1 MTRTPSGRI
10 EFATILIIAV
20 ALAAALGLW
29 WAARWFAPEPAQPL
43 SAVPKARSD
52 LEHAVLYPKPRELPS
67 FEFERGDGGRFTQAD
82 LSGRWSLLF
91 FGFTT
96 CPDVCPTTLGE
107 LRRVERALHAKD
119 PTRSLQ
125 VLFVSV
131 DPERDTAEKLAAY
144 VRFFGPEFIGLR
156 ADLDRL
162 EPFTRRL
169 GIVFVKTPT
178 GPGPFDYT
186 IDHSASILIVDP
198 SGRLIGLFRPPHRT
212 EAMVRDLERLLE
224 GP

>member
-1 MTRTPSGRI
+1 MKPQSGRI
-10 EFATILIIAV
+10 EFATVLIVAV
-20 ALAAALGLW
+20 ALTAALGLW
-29 WAARWFAPEPAQPL
+29 WGARLFAPDSAEPLAAAPKT
-43 SAVPKARSD
+43 SARV
-52 LEHAVLYPKPRELPS
+52 EHAVLYPEPRQMPS
-67 FEFERGDGGRFTQAD
+67 FTFERGGGGVFTDAD
-82 LSGRWSLLF
+82 LRGRWSLLF

-107 LRRVERALHAKD
+107 LRQVRRALRDQD
-119 PTRSLQ
+119 PSSPLQ

-131 DPERDTAEKLAAY
+131 DPERDTADKLAAY
-144 VRFFGPEFIGLR
+144 VGFFDPEFIGLR
-156 ADLDRL
+156 ADLARL

-198 SGRLIGLFRPPHRT
+198 AGRLIGLFRPPHRPD
-212 EAMVRDLERLLE
+212 AIVRDLERLLE
-224 GP
+224 GS